1 MAVEAKNVRAT
12 DTVAKYYKD
21 LKSEFKKITW
31 APKEEVIK
39 TTGVVL
45 TTIILFTVILAIYDG
60 IFGGALKQILQLIK

>member
-31 APKEEVIK
+31 APKDEVFK

-45 TTIILFTVILAIYDG
+45 TTIVLFTVILAAYDAV
-60 IFGGALKQILQLIK
+60 FGGVLKQILQLMK

>member
-1 MAVEAKNVRAT
+1 MAVEAKSVRAT

-31 APKEEVIK
+31 APKDEVVK

-45 TTIILFTVILAIYDG
+45 TTIVLFTVILAAYDAV
-60 IFGGALKQILQLIK
+60 FGGALKQILQLMK